1 MIGMNAFSISRLM
14 IMVLSLLVIPESVVS
29 AEEQKYLLTEKT
41 WKELSEANKL
51 MESDQ
56 ASEALLKLN
65 NLLSS
70 VQDKAYDTAVIHQTA
85 GYAYSMINDHPSAIK
100 SFRNALVLNAL
111 PRDVAHDLE
120 FNLAQLLIFTQQYQE
135 GLNYFERWIKAESEP
150 GLDAFIL
157 AGTAYYEAGQYHN
170 AIPYAKNVIT
180 LKKSYDESWYQ
191 LLLTCYL
198 KTSQY
203 ENAARL
209 LEKMLE
215 VQPENKTYW
224 QQLLAI
230 WQHADNDR
238 KTLATME
245 LMHLKGLLDPEGS
258 LHLINMYRYLEMPY
272 KAANL
277 LQSLLANESL
287 PKNSENLELLGNSW
301 LQAKER
307 ERAAETLLM
316 AAELTGDA
324 SLYVRVG
331 QIYFDLEDYSQAMQ
345 YLQKGLA
352 KGSMDQASQS
362 QLLLGIAAFN
372 QQRYEESQQYLQ
384 LAAQG
389 SDTRDQAQWWLQ
401 RIADLKTDEN
411 KELQE

>member
-1 MIGMNAFSISRLM
+1 MIGMNAFSISRFM
-14 IMVLSLLVIPESVVS
+14 IMVLSLLVIPASVVS
-29 AEEQKYLLTEKT
+29 AEQQKYLLTEKT
-41 WKELSEANKL
+41 WKELSEVNKL
-51 MESDQ
+51 MESGQ
-56 ASEALLKLN
+56 ASEALIKLN
-65 NLLSS
+65 SLLPA
-70 VQDKAYDTAVIHQTA
+70 VQDKAYDTAVIQQTA
-85 GYAYSMINDHPSAIK
+85 GYAYTSINDYPAAIK
-100 SFRNALVLNAL
+100 SFRNALNLNAL
-111 PRDVAHDLE
+111 PKDVAHDLE
-120 FNLAQLLIFTQQYQE
+120 FNLAQLLIFTEQYQE
-135 GLNYFERWIKAESEP
+135 GLNYFERWIKAESKP
-150 GLDAFIL
+150 GLDAYIL
-157 AGTAYYEAGQYHN
+157 AGTAYYEAGQYQN

-180 LKKSYDESWYQ
+180 LQKSYDDSWHQ

-198 KTSQY
+198 KTSQF

-215 VQPENKTYW
+215 VQPENITYW

-245 LMHLKGLLDPEGS
+245 LMLLKGLLDPEGS
-258 LHLINMYRYLEMPY
+258 LQLINMYLYLEMPY

-277 LQSLLANESL
+277 LQSLLANGSL
-287 PKNSENLELLGNSW
+287 PKNGENLELLGNSW

-316 AAELTGDA
+316 AAEITGDA
-324 SLYVRVG
+324 SLYVRTG
-331 QIYFDLEDYSQAMQ
+331 QIYFDLEDYSQAIQ

-352 KGSMDQASQS
+352 KGSVDQAKQS

-384 LAAQG
+384 LAARG

-401 RIADLKTDEN
+401 RIADLKTNQN
-411 KELQE
+411 KEIQE